1 MIFFFDIDHD
11 RHKVVFY
18 AIYVEHGMA
27 VIEKK
32 GLCVSIDFYS
42 IQGLKGCTKRMR
54 TGGGGSVFLRGSKAM
69 MQYVCNVILS
79 PHIAILEDSCEMTK
93 NL

>member
-1 MIFFFDIDHD
+1 MSKSVLICSNYFELPKTGKNVIFFFDIDHD

-18 AIYVEHGMA
+18 AIYVEHDMA

-42 IQGLKGCTKRMR
+42 IQGLKGCTK
-54 TGGGGSVFLRGSKAM
+54 
-69 MQYVCNVILS
+69 
-79 PHIAILEDSCEMTK
+79 
-93 NL
+93 